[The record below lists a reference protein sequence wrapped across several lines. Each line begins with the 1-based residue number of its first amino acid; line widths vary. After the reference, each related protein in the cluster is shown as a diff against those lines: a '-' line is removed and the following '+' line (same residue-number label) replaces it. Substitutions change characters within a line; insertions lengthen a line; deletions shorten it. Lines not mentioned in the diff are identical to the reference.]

1 MKVGEPMY
9 FSPNFVHRLY
19 IDPNSKKIIVNH
31 TLTNKNIL
39 SVDIKK

>member
-1 MKVGEPMY
+1 MKVGEPIY

-19 IDPNSKKIIVNH
+19 IDPNSKKIIINH

-39 SVDIKK
+39 SIDIKK